1 MIQVVLDTNVI
12 ISGLVFI
19 GPPRLIL
26 KHVIEGDIKL
36 CISEEIID
44 EDEVKGVLEEKK
56 FNYTPEITAI
66 IRREL
71 ISISKL
77 INPRKKLKIIE
88 KDPKDNMVLEC
99 ALEGQVN
106 YIVSG
111 DTHLLELKRFQDITI
126 VKPSDFIKILKR
138 QL

>member
-12 ISGLVFI
+12 ISGLIFF

-36 CISEEIID
+36 CISEEII
-44 EDEVKGVLEEKK
+44 DEVKGVLEEKK

-77 INPRKKLKIIE
+77 INPRRKLKIIE

>member
-12 ISGLVFI
+12 ISGLIFF
-19 GPPRLIL
+19 GPPRLVL
-26 KHVIEGDIKL
+26 KHVIEGDIIL
-36 CISEEIID
+36 CISEEIIN
-44 EDEVKGVLEEKK
+44 EVKGVLEEKK
-56 FNYTPEITAI
+56 FNYPPEITAI

-99 ALEGQVN
+99 ALEGQVD

-138 QL
+138 QV

>member
-12 ISGLVFI
+12 ISGLVFF

-44 EDEVKGVLEEKK
+44 EVKGVLEEKK
-56 FNYTPEITAI
+56 FNYTPEITTI

-99 ALEGQVN
+99 ALEGHVN

-111 DTHLLELKRFQDITI
+111 DTHLLELKKFQDIPI

>member
-12 ISGLVFI
+12 ISGLVFF

-36 CISEEIID
+36 CISEEII
-44 EDEVKGVLEEKK
+44 DEVKGVLEEKK

-99 ALEGQVN
+99 ALEGHVN

>member
-12 ISGLVFI
+12 ISGLVFF

-44 EDEVKGVLEEKK
+44 EVKGLLEEKK
-56 FNYTPEITAI
+56 FKYTPEITAI

-71 ISISKL
+71 ISIAKL
-77 INPRKKLKIIE
+77 INPRKKLKIVE

>member
-12 ISGLVFI
+12 ISGLVFF

-44 EDEVKGVLEEKK
+44 EVKGVLEEKK
-56 FNYTPEITAI
+56 FNYSPEITTI

-77 INPRKKLKIIE
+77 INLRKKLKIIE

>member
-12 ISGLVFI
+12 ISGLIFF

-44 EDEVKGVLEEKK
+44 EVKGVLEEKK
-56 FNYTPEITAI
+56 FNYLPEITAI

-77 INPRKKLKIIE
+77 INPRRKLKIIE

>member
-12 ISGLVFI
+12 ISGLIFF

-26 KHVIEGDIKL
+26 KHVIEGDIIL
-36 CISEEIID
+36 CISEEII
-44 EDEVKGVLEEKK
+44 DEVKGVLEEKK

-71 ISISKL
+71 ISISQL
-77 INPRKKLKIIE
+77 IYPRKKLKIIE